1 MTQPLSIMSTLALNG
16 VLDVLAPL
24 WAERNPAPAMVFDP
38 TKSISQRIAD
48 GARGDIAILT
58 AAAVDDFIA
67 KGVFAKGSRRDLAS
81 PIPAPGQAGCSSRA

>member
-48 GARGDIAILT
+48 GARGDDWRNVYA
-58 AAAVDDFIA
+58 DRDF
-67 KGVFAKGSRRDLAS
+67 DQ
-81 PIPAPGQAGCSSRA
+81 PGGARIRA